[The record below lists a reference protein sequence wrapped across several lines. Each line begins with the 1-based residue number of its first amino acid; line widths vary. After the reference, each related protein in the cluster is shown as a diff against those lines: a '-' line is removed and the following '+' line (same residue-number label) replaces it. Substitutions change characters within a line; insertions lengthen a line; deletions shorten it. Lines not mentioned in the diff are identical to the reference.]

1 MLTQLALAG
10 VLSRVAGVVFGR
22 CTDCKPG
29 DGYGALTLDEVLA
42 DHVKTLRV
50 PAFRGAMI
58 GHIDRQFTVPVGA
71 EAEIDADRGTI
82 RLLGPAV
89 V

>member
-1 MLTQLALAG
+1 
-10 VLSRVAGVVFGR
+10 
-22 CTDCKPG
+22 
-29 DGYGALTLDEVLA
+29 
-42 DHVKTLRV
+42 
-50 PAFRGAMI
+50 MI
-58 GHIDRQFTVPVGA
+58 GHIDRQFTIPVGA